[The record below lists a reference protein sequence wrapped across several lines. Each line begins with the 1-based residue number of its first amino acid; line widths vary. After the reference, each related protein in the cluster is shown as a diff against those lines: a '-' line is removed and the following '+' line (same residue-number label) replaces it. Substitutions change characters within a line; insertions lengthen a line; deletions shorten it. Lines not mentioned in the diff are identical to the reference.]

1 MRDCR
6 VCASQITPGLFA
18 LCDVP
23 DLQGLIAPRPLLVEI
38 GIHDTCFHVE
48 SALSCYRQVERIYAA
63 AGAADRLELD
73 LYEGPHGWGANKSVA
88 FFGKHL

>member
-1 MRDCR
+1 MRR
-6 VCASQITPGLFA
+6 
-18 LCDVP
+18 
-23 DLQGLIAPRPLLVEI
+23 LVEI
-38 GIHDTCFHVE
+38 GIHDTCFKVE

-73 LYEGPHGWGANKSVA
+73 LFEGPHGWGANKSVA